1 MQRLQLIDADGTSNI
16 LEVDDDRAINIV
28 VDGGK
33 IYTFAS
39 AATVDGEKTS
49 IYRRGTTLYLI
60 DGFLCTPGSNDTAT
74 EVQWNF
80 LGED

>member
-16 LEVDDDRAINIV
+16 LEVQDDRAINIV
-28 VDGGK
+28 VDDGT

-39 AATVDGEKTS
+39 VTTVDGEKTAV
-49 IYRRGTTLYLI
+49 YRRGTTLDLI
-60 DGFLCTPGSNDTAT
+60 DGFLFTPGSNDTAT
-74 EVQWNF
+74 EVDWHF